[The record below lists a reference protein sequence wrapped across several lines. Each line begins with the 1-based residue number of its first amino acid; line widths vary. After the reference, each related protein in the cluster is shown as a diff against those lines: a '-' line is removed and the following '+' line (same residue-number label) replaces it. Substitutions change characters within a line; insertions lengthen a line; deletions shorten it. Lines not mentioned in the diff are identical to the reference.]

1 MKNIV
6 LIAGLFFVHQIF
18 ITSFA
23 EAQEP
28 PVKGKNQKKVVAKAS
43 ASVAQKSSAKP
54 VVPAKTLAPPP
65 SAQSAAA
72 AMPVAKPEPVVIL
85 PPMGDYKYELNMAPL
100 ALLDFLKYDSSSES
114 DLERQQFG
122 YGVSAVSFIRNSND
136 LDDTFPS
143 RAGYSFGATAVWDH
157 RDYYYATHAYY
168 EKFERY
174 QDQGTL
180 VQEREGFRV
189 NAVMG
194 LKEVIKR
201 RFALKFGWGLE
212 AQTYRVRE
220 FHETNRFVQS
230 NYQTNILNP
239 FFLECKLAMYF

>member
-6 LIAGLFFVHQIF
+6 LITGLFFMCHIF
-18 ITSFA
+18 TGSFA
-23 EAQEP
+23 EAKMAEP
-28 PVKGKNQKKVVAKAS
+28 KLKFRKKAV
-43 ASVAQKSSAKP
+43 AKP
-54 VVPAKTLAPPP
+54 VVPAKTLASPP

-72 AMPVAKPEPVVIL
+72 ATPVVTPEPVVIL
-85 PPMGDYKYELNMAPL
+85 PPMGDYKYELNIAPL
-100 ALLDFLKYDSSSES
+100 ALLANWYTIDFLKYDSSSES

-122 YGVSAVSFIRNSND
+122 YGITAVSFIRNSND

-143 RAGYSFGATAVWDH
+143 RAGYGFGATAVWDH

-174 QDQGTL
+174 QDKGTL